1 MSIRQRI
8 LIYFSVLSIT
18 VVGVTFLLLFTVFKN
33 YRKEEF
39 QQRVKDHIFSTM
51 GILAEVRELDQDI
64 IQSMG
69 ELTVNKLFREKTLLF
84 DAQKKLIYSSIDDTK
99 IEFSTEL
106 LNELNSKR
114 PIIETV
120 EGDLDVVGVTF
131 RIRGKQFYGI
141 SKAYDKFGH
150 SKLDFLKNI
159 LWVFFVLISAL
170 ILISSFILSKQIT
183 QPIIQMAAALKIINM
198 ETPQSLLPIPENK
211 DEIYLL
217 AQRFNELMRRLQNS
231 FAFQKHAVHHISHEL
246 KTPIAILVSNLEN
259 LEKEKDPALL
269 LKGIQNQKED
279 TQLLGEMINALL
291 EIAKVETH
299 ANLSFQR
306 IRLDEIVFDA
316 CSEAKKLYPQFK
328 FDINIHPEI
337 EQEDKLLIEGNVRL
351 IQMAVQNLL
360 LNCIHYSTTNKAE
373 IMFQFQY
380 GELKI
385 LFSNEGPSISSSEVP
400 FLFQHF
406 FRGTNSQGKRGF
418 GLGLVL
424 VNKIMQLHGGK
435 IDYQVDANSRNV
447 FSLHFPVKLNS

>member
-18 VVGVTFLLLFTVFKN
+18 VVGITFLLLYTVFKN
-33 YRKEEF
+33 YRREDF
-39 QQRVKDHIFSTM
+39 QQRIKDHIFSTM

-69 ELTVNKLFREKTLLF
+69 ELTVNKLFKEKTLLF
-84 DAQKKLIYSSIDDTK
+84 DEQKKLIYSSLDDTK
-99 IEFSTEL
+99 IEFSSDL
-106 LNELNSKR
+106 LNELNAER

-120 EGDLDVVGVTF
+120 EGEFDVVGVTF

-150 SKLDFLKNI
+150 SKLDFLRNI
-159 LWVFFVLISAL
+159 LWVFFVIISL
-170 ILISSFILSKQIT
+170 VILLTSFILSKQIT
-183 QPIIQMAAALKIINM
+183 QPIIKMASALRVINM
-198 ETPQSLLPIPENK
+198 ETAQNLLPIPEKK

-217 AQRFNELMRRLQNS
+217 AQRFNELMTRLQSS

-259 LEKEKDPALL
+259 LEKEKDPVLL
-269 LKGIQNQKED
+269 KKGIQNQKED
-279 TQLLGEMINALL
+279 TKLLGDMINALL

-306 IRLDEIVFDA
+306 IRLDEVVFDA

-328 FDINIHPEI
+328 FDIKIHPNI
-337 EQEDKLLIEGNVRL
+337 EQEDKLEIEGNNRL

-360 LNCIHYSTTNKAE
+360 LNCIHYSSNKRAE
-373 IMFQFQY
+373 IMFQYQY

-385 LFSNEGPSISSSEVP
+385 LFCNEGQAISASEVP

-406 FRGTNSQGKRGF
+406 FRGSNSQGKRGF

-424 VNKIMQLHGGK
+424 VNKIIQLHGGK
-435 IDYQVDANSRNV
+435 IDYHVDTQSRNV
-447 FSLHFPVKLNS
+447 FTLHFPEKITV

>member
-8 LIYFSVLSIT
+8 LIYFSVLSIS

-33 YRKEEF
+33 YRKEDF
-39 QQRVKDHIFSTM
+39 QQRIKDHIFSTM

-64 IQSMG
+64 IQSMR

-84 DAQKKLIYSSIDDTK
+84 DSQKKLIYSSIDDTK

-106 LNELNSKR
+106 LKELNQDRS
-114 PIIETV
+114 IIETE
-120 EGDLDVVGVTF
+120 EGGLDVVAVTF

-170 ILISSFILSKQIT
+170 ILLSSFILSKQIT
-183 QPIIQMAAALKIINM
+183 QPIIQMASALKVINM
-198 ETPQSLLPIPENK
+198 ETPHSFLPIPENK

-217 AQRFNELMRRLQNS
+217 AQRFNELMTRLQNS

-259 LEKEKDPALL
+259 LEKEKDPIQLV
-269 LKGIQNQKED
+269 KGIQNQKED
-279 TQLLGEMINALL
+279 TLLLGDMINALL

-316 CSEAKKLYPQFK
+316 CSEAKKLYPKFK
-328 FDINIHPEI
+328 FDIKIHPNI
-337 EQEDKLLIEGNVRL
+337 EQEDKLVIDGNIRL

-360 LNCIHYSTTNKAE
+360 LNCIHYSTTKRAE

-385 LFSNEGPSISSSEVP
+385 FFSNEGPSISASEVP
-400 FLFQHF
+400 YLFQHF
-406 FRGTNSQGKRGF
+406 FRGSNSQGKRGF

-424 VNKIMQLHGGK
+424 VNKIVQLHGGK
-435 IDYQVDANSRNV
+435 IDYQVDSNTRNV
-447 FSLHFPVKLNS
+447 FTLHFPSKS